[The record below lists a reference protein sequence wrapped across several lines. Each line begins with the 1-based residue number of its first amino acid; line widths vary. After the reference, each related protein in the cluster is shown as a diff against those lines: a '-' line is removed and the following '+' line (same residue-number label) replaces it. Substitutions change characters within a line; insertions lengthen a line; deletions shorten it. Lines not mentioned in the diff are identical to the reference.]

1 MNDNS
6 KTVIRIGLL
15 SIILTLLTLSNGI
28 DYEFIENPY
37 RKYVTE
43 YVETLEAN
51 GIDVPT
57 QKRWTVRDEPRFF
70 ITTTIGE
77 ARGMF
82 DDREVMVFIHPLLKL
97 KEENMIRFVIWHEL
111 THDIF
116 NVRHGTTLLMK
127 PTADRNDAQIFDVA
141 KVLLIDY
148 LKKINSMNHYI
159 ENKKFFNK
167 SLPELNGVCKF
178 AL

>member
-1 MNDNS
+1 MDNNG
-6 KTVIRIGLL
+6 KTVIKIGL
-15 SIILTLLTLSNGI
+15 IGVILTILTLSNDI
-28 DYEFIENPY
+28 DYEFIEEPY

-51 GIDVPT
+51 GIDVPS
-57 QKRWTVRDEPRFF
+57 QKRWTVRDEARFF

-82 DDREVMVFIHPLLKL
+82 DDREVMIFIHPLLKL
-97 KEENMIRFVIWHEL
+97 KDENIIRFVMWHEL

-127 PTADRNDAQIFDVA
+127 PTADRNDGKVFDVA

-148 LKKINSMNHYI
+148 LKKNR
-159 ENKKFFNK
+159 ENKKFSNK
-167 SLPELNGVCKF
+167 SLPEQKRVCRF

>member
-1 MNDNS
+1 MNSNS
-6 KTVIRIGLL
+6 KTVIRIGLI
-15 SIILTLLTLSNGI
+15 SIILTLFTLSNDI
-28 DYEFIENPY
+28 DYEFIEEPY

-43 YVETLEAN
+43 YVETLEDN
-51 GIDVPT
+51 GIDVPY

-97 KEENMIRFVIWHEL
+97 KNENYIRFVIWHEL

-116 NVRHGTTLLMK
+116 NVMHESTLLMK
-127 PTADRNDAQIFDVA
+127 PSASDNDDEIFKTAKI
-141 KVLLIDY
+141 LLIDY
-148 LKKINSMNHYI
+148 LKSDKF
-159 ENKKFFNK
+159 KK
-167 SLPELNGVCKF
+167 
-178 AL
+178 

>member
-1 MNDNS
+1 MNSNS
-6 KTVIRIGLL
+6 KTVIRIGLI
-15 SIILTLLTLSNGI
+15 SIILILFTLSNDI
-28 DYEFIENPY
+28 DYEFIEEPY

-43 YVETLEAN
+43 YVETLEDN

-97 KEENMIRFVIWHEL
+97 KNENYIRFVIWHEL

-116 NVRHGTTLLMK
+116 NVIHGSTLLMK
-127 PTADRNDAQIFDVA
+127 PTASDNDDEIFKTA
-141 KVLLIDY
+141 KILLIDY
-148 LKKINSMNHYI
+148 LKSDKF
-159 ENKKFFNK
+159 KK
-167 SLPELNGVCKF
+167 
-178 AL
+178 